1 MIYKV
6 DNLKNALLLK
16 TGINVL
22 KYLEII
28 LIVPLLIKNL
38 NTEYAEYLFIVAS
51 LNIIFFFDFNLQNYG
66 VNLLYRKN
74 STRTKLIFYSE
85 YLRLFFPLIVLVVVV
100 LLVLNFSQLN
110 YAWLL
115 ISFLFLLN
123 FYSAQWG
130 SFITSSKGFYYSSLI
145 SLGYNSLNI
154 FLILL
159 LDPKTLLSL
168 AFIKFSTSLLLF
180 VVTILY
186 IKLNFNN
193 FALFPLIN
201 LNLKSYK
208 KIIDIAFI
216 TKEYSFQ
223 KGIEFINGNFLALL
237 IIPFDKILGTQ
248 LIVIKSVLSITVFI
262 TNFFVKIYQQLF
274 LNKVNSNLISNLFK
288 VNNALF
294 LFTAVF
300 ISIFYMN
307 DFLLIIK
314 NYFNFDDTILHIN
327 SELVFLLIAQV
338 LFINLNKQ
346 LNIKRN
352 TRLLSMTFLIIPTV
366 IYISIFIF
374 FVSFKSMFDPE
385 LILLTLV
392 VCEIFYYLSLKKGLD
407 ESV

>member
-6 DNLKNALLLK
+6 DSLKNALLLK

-51 LNIIFFFDFNLQNYG
+51 LNILFFFDFNLQNYG

-74 STRTKLIFYSE
+74 SSRTKLIFYSE
-85 YLRLFFPLIVLVVVV
+85 YLRLFFPLIVLVVLV
-100 LLVLNFSQLN
+100 LLSLNFSQLN

-130 SFITSSKGFYYSSLI
+130 SFITSSRGFYYSSLI

-186 IKLNFNN
+186 VKLNFNN
-193 FALFPLIN
+193 FSLFPLIN

-274 LNKVNSNLISNLFK
+274 LNKLNSNLISNLFK
-288 VNNALF
+288 INNSLF
-294 LFTAVF
+294 LFTALFV
-300 ISIFYMN
+300 SIFYMK
-307 DFLLIIK
+307 DFLFIIK
-314 NYFNFDDTILHIN
+314 NYFNFDNTILHIN

-338 LFINLNKQ
+338 FFINLNKQ

-352 TRLLSMTFLIIPTV
+352 TRLLSMTFLIIPTT

-374 FVSFKSMFDPE
+374 FVSFKSVFDPE

-392 VCEIFYYLSLKKGLD
+392 ACEIFYYLALKKGLN